1 MAKDTFVD
9 RYVLTATDKT
19 KAATASAIK
28 NFKLVEKQAALMAA
42 GVGAIGG
49 VLTLGAFKALGGA
62 AVAMGEDLG
71 NTAEKIGVTAEQLQ
85 VLRLAAEQNGS
96 SAGQLDKAM
105 LRLATNI
112 GEAGLQAQGL
122 SDEASPAG
130 DALRLLGINVLDA
143 GGNVRQAGE
152 LFPLIIDALA
162 AIPDQATRAAVAAE
176 IFGRKIGPEL
186 AVLINAGSG
195 AFNKLHQFMADTG
208 ALIRN
213 DTVQAT
219 RELSDQMGRVGDA
232 IRKNFERGFLEAF
245 AGEIEGL
252 DEAISDPK
260 FVAAIHDIGEGI
272 GSALRSISELAPT
285 AIKYLDAIKHIS
297 LDIAAVWALGKKGV
311 PWPLAV
317 AISEG
322 AQIINAGPQLDRRPE
337 LNNIRLD
344 TPGGGDLSPAE
355 ALRRSGDVQQQVAET
370 ALKRR
375 LEETKKENERL
386 AHESVAAFAAS
397 RKQQI
402 ANEQAATARLADI
415 RKRETD
421 DLRAELDRQLD
432 AYKQAQA
439 DIKAAQDNI
448 VRAREDAAR
457 AATDV
462 QAEFADL
469 TRPARGTQSRADV
482 TLQAGAA
489 QSALNRGD
497 AEAALRQAREAAD
510 AMRDLQQAGDASA
523 TLSLVG
529 RRLQDIAR
537 QAQAQINATAV
548 AAAEAEYAAAQ
559 VRQAAIK
566 QTLDELVASAERLK
580 LLPVG
585 FAAEQTLTD
594 AQALRKS
601 IEAALAKPIVVPVTV
616 AQIPG
621 AAAADDAPARAY
633 GGRLP
638 GRSPHA
644 RADNILF
651 WGTAG
656 ELIIGRPE
664 TDALQRRYG
673 SGAIAALLQ
682 GRLPDN
688 IPGHALGGLLG
699 REPPRPALPSLPAAA
714 APRGGDTINLTLP
727 GAGTYTVQADRDTS
741 QALQRAV
748 RLAGIKGGRR

>member
-1 MAKDTFVD
+1 MADQTARF
-9 RYVLTATDKT
+9 VLTATDKT

-71 NTAEKIGVTAEQLQ
+71 NTAEKAGVTAEQLQ

-105 LRLATNI
+105 IRLATNI
-112 GEAGLQAQGL
+112 GQAGLQAKGL
-122 SDEASPAG
+122 ATGVSPASA
-130 DALRLLGINVLDA
+130 ALQRLGIDVLDA
-143 GGNVRQAGE
+143 GGNVRQAGD
-152 LFPLIIDALA
+152 LFPQIIDALA
-162 AIPDQATRAAVAAE
+162 AIPDQATRAATAAD

-195 AFNKLHQFMADTG
+195 AFETLRQYMIDTG
-208 ALIRN
+208 ALIGN

-219 RELSDQMGRVGDA
+219 RALSDQMGRVGDA
-232 IRKNFERGFLEAF
+232 IQQNFQRGFLEAF
-245 AGEIEGL
+245 AGEFENL
-252 DEAISDPK
+252 DKAISDPK
-260 FVAAIHDIGEGI
+260 FVAAISNIGEGI
-272 GSALRSISELAPT
+272 GGALRSIIELAPE
-285 AIKYLDAIKHIS
+285 AIKYLEALKRIS
-297 LDIAAVWALGKKGV
+297 VDIAAAWSLSKIGIPA
-311 PWPLAV
+311 PV
-317 AISEG
+317 AIALSEA
-322 AQIINAGPQLDRRPE
+322 AQIINAGAQPGTRPE
-337 LNNIRLD
+337 LKTIAPEVN
-344 TPGGGDLSPAE
+344 GAAGLSPAE
-355 ALRRSGDVQQQVAET
+355 ALRRSGAVQQQVEET
-370 ALKRR
+370 ALQRR
-375 LEETKKENERL
+375 IEATKKENERL
-386 AHESVAAFAAS
+386 AQESVAAFAAS

-402 ANEQAATARLADI
+402 ANEQAATARLDAI

-439 DIKAAQDNI
+439 DIKTAQDN
-448 VRAREDAAR
+448 VARAREDAAK
-457 AATDV
+457 AAADV

-469 TRPARGTQSRADV
+469 TRPARGTPSRADV

-489 QSALNRGD
+489 QSALTRGD

-594 AQALRKS
+594 ANALRKS
-601 IEAALAKPIVVPVTV
+601 IEAALAKPVVVPVTV

-621 AAAADDAPARAY
+621 AAAPDDAPARAY

-664 TDALQRRYG
+664 TDAIQRRYG

-688 IPGHALGGLLG
+688 IPGHAFGGLLG
-699 REPPRPALPSLPAAA
+699 REPPRPALPSLPAAP

-727 GAGTYTVQADRDTS
+727 GGQTYSVTADRDTS
-741 QALQRAV
+741 AALQRDV
-748 RLAGIKGGRR
+748 RLMGLKGGRR